1 MRSPARA
8 KGDLFRPPA
17 TTSRQSFLQNG
28 SDQGFR
34 EAIYI
39 MVMALD
45 GLLKCRDIFGKE
57 LGLTGSQFAVL
68 IGTAYRQGAE
78 GVTVRDLAEHVRL
91 AAPHVTTEVG
101 RLIRLGLLTKCP
113 HSSDRRSVLVSLTPA
128 GEEAVLRV
136 SPLVR
141 QVNDILFDTISAED
155 LTHVVNVMRTLA
167 LNAERVFAQMRLGEL
182 TKKS

>member
-1 MRSPARA
+1 MHSSAHA
-8 KGDLFRPPA
+8 KGEPFRPPA
-17 TTSRQSFLQNG
+17 TTSRQEFLQDG

-45 GLLKCRDIFGKE
+45 GLLKCRDVFGKE

-68 IGTAYRQGAE
+68 IGTAYRQGTE

-101 RLIRLGLLTKCP
+101 RLIRLGLLSKCP
-113 HSSDRRSVLVSLTPA
+113 HASDRRSVLVSLTPS
-128 GEEAVLRV
+128 GEAAVLRV
-136 SPLVR
+136 APLVR
-141 QVNDILFDTISAED
+141 RVNDILFDTISAED
-155 LTHVVNVMRTLA
+155 VAHARGVMRTLA
-167 LNAERVFAQMRLGEL
+167 LNAERVFAQIRLGAL
-182 TKKS
+182 AGDS